1 MNKKKFVIAMITVL
15 LLGLI
20 TPLGY
25 WFYKKQDDAGFCWAR
40 MKRLDDDELYQ
51 ATMLYMIDYFQEKQK
66 KQRRQFGSCER
77 AENCKIWMIK
87 EPLSIPQ
94 IKQKMELSW
103 NKRMAEIIEI
113 FEMQA
118 VDRDFVLKHL
128 QQNNNG
134 FTLYNN
140 TGSWATFAS
149 YDCCEVVP
157 VAKVAQ
163 LKIQY
168 QNDEQALV
176 HKTNLTFVKP
186 EEQPAERR
194 YLRYKKFESGIH
206 HDSGVFGRD
215 GLTGKFD
222 FEDLKNISGERDTY
236 FPLTSCG
243 KILSN

>member
-40 MKRLDDDELYQ
+40 MKRLNDDELYQ
-51 ATMLYMIDYFQEKQK
+51 ATMLYMIDYFQEEQK

-134 FTLYNN
+134 FTLFQNV
-140 TGSWATFAS
+140 GLSTFIP
-149 YDCCEVVP
+149 YDCCEVIS
-157 VAKVAQ
+157 ATKAAQ
-163 LKIQY
+163 IKMQY
-168 QNDEQALV
+168 KHDEKESRYLS
-176 HKTNLTFVKP
+176 LIEP
-186 EEQPAERR
+186 EKHSAGQR
-194 YLRYKKFESGIH
+194 YLRYKSFISGIN
-206 HDSGVFGRD
+206 DGGTRDGD

-222 FEDLKNISGERDTY
+222 FEDLKRSSWEWDRY

>member
-1 MNKKKFVIAMITVL
+1 MITVL

-40 MKRLDDDELYQ
+40 MKRLNDDELYQ
-51 ATMLYMIDYFQEKQK
+51 ATMLYMIDYFQEEQK
-66 KQRRQFGSCER
+66 KQRRQHDFCEY

-134 FTLYNN
+134 FTLVYNVN
-140 TGSWATFAS
+140 DTRSSFAS

-163 LKIQY
+163 LKTQY

-194 YLRYKKFESGIH
+194 YLRYKRFQSGIYMASRL
-206 HDSGVFGRD
+206 DYNN
-215 GLTGKFD
+215 GLIGIFD
-222 FEDLKNISGERDTY
+222 FEDLKNVSEERDSY